1 MCLAGK
7 DILSHGDDLRMKL
20 ADLGVIFEDRPGRET
35 LVKLIDQAS
44 LARIKSEKQ
53 GREEEKRQR
62 QLEMAQINEAKLAAK
77 LEKAKLSPSTMFR
90 SDSAYSQFDEQNIPT
105 HDAQGGELSKNARK
119 KLLKEY
125 EAQVELH
132 QKYLQGKL

>member
-1 MCLAGK
+1 M
-7 DILSHGDDLRMKL
+7 LRTKL
-20 ADLGVIFEDRPGRET
+20 ADLGVIFEDRPGKET

-44 LARIKSEKQ
+44 LARMKAEKQ

-77 LEKAKLSPSTMFR
+77 LERAKLSPSTMFR
-90 SDSAYSQFDEQNIPT
+90 SDPAYGQFDEQNIPT
-105 HDAQGGELSKNARK
+105 HDAQGAELSKNARK

-132 QKYLQGKL
+132 QKYIQGNL